1 MKDKKKAVEEVQR
14 LVNTNFT
21 DKNIKIKISY
31 EKEDSKKRGNSD
43 ENKRSVKKGG
53 MNMAAVDRR
62 KETVNRKAEDAR
74 EFVELLEQ
82 MTEAD
87 KERIKYVM
95 IGLKMGETVRTGLTA

>member
-1 MKDKKKAVEEVQR
+1 
-14 LVNTNFT
+14 
-21 DKNIKIKISY
+21 
-31 EKEDSKKRGNSD
+31 
-43 ENKRSVKKGG
+43 
-53 MNMAAVDRR
+53 MAAVDRR
-62 KETVNRKAEDAR
+62 KETVNSKAEDAR

>member
-1 MKDKKKAVEEVQR
+1 
-14 LVNTNFT
+14 
-21 DKNIKIKISY
+21 
-31 EKEDSKKRGNSD
+31 
-43 ENKRSVKKGG
+43 
-53 MNMAAVDRR
+53 MAAVDRR

-95 IGLKMGETVRTGLTA
+95 IGLKMGETVRTGLTACFFAWRKQNGRRKNI

>member
-1 MKDKKKAVEEVQR
+1 MQQNILMKFCEK
-14 LVNTNFT
+14 NT
-21 DKNIKIKISY
+21 
-31 EKEDSKKRGNSD
+31 DSKKRGNSG

-82 MTEAD
+82 LTEAD

-95 IGLKMGETVRTGLTA
+95 IGLKMGETVRAGLTA